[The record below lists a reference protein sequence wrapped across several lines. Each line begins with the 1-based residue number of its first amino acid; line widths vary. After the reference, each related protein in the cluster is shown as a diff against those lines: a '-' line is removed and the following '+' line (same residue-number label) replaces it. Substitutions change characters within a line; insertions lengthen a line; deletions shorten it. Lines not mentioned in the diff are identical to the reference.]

1 MSLVVFLLST
11 TAHALEGMTKSVLA
25 HAEQPHTTWE
35 LALIA
40 LALLAGTTL
49 VGTGVAGRF
58 SEEPDDEWSVLPV
71 VGGVALLI
79 GGVVAY
85 QVV

>member
-1 MSLVVFLLST
+1 MSLIST
-11 TAHALEGMTKSVLA
+11 TVHASGWMTKSVLA

-49 VGTGVAGRF
+49 VGTGVFGRF
-58 SEEPDDEWSVLPV
+58 SEGPEDEWSVLPV
-71 VGGVALLI
+71 VGGVVLLI

-85 QVV
+85 QIV